1 MRLRNIVLLGIV
13 FFSFLFFNR
22 IKEKIE
28 KAVSILE
35 GKSFLINRTLH
46 KDYYNMLSMFDK
58 LEVKKLAFY
67 KN

>member
-1 MRLRNIVLLGIV
+1 MQNDELEWADYKEALYNVYG
-13 FFSFLFFNR
+13 
-22 IKEKIE
+22 KEKIE

-67 KN
+67 KK